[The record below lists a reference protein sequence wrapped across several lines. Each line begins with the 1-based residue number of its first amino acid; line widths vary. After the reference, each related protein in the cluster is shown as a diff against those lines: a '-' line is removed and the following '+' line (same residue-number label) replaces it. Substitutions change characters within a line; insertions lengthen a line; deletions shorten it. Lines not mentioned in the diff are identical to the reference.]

1 MSVKRK
7 SYSNEFKAKVVLEVL
22 ENNAT
27 INEIASKYNVLP
39 KSIQQ
44 WKKQFLENAS
54 LVFEEAVPVKKYKE
68 KINEDARIIEELQKA
83 LGKATIERDWIL
95 KKVKSLGLNDLK
107 GLVDPKLNISI
118 TRQTELLGINR
129 PSLYYK
135 KKQGLSEEDKI
146 AMARIQ
152 EIYSDCPFYGF
163 RKILAVLIQE
173 GFKIGKKK
181 VKALMNKLNIT
192 VIYPKKK
199 KFTSVSN
206 KQHKKYSY
214 LLDEKDTINK
224 PNSAWASDITYI
236 KLENGFAYFC
246 AIIDWHTRA
255 ILSYRLSN
263 SIDTKLVSDT
273 LNDAIDIYGKP
284 DIFNTDQGSQYTS
297 EEFISI
303 LSKIDVKISMDSKG
317 RAYDNIIIER
327 FWRTL
332 KYENVYLLN
341 YSTIKEARDGIK
353 DYIYFYNYK
362 RPHASLDYKTPMS
375 VYMAGLEG
383 VA

>member
-1 MSVKRK
+1 MDIKKSKERK
-7 SYSNEFKAKVVLEVL
+7 VSN
-22 ENNAT
+22 
-27 INEIASKYNVLP
+27 
-39 KSIQQ
+39 
-44 WKKQFLENAS
+44 
-54 LVFEEAVPVKKYKE
+54 
-68 KINEDARIIEELQKA
+68 
-83 LGKATIERDWIL
+83 
-95 KKVKSLGLNDLK
+95 LK
-107 GLVDPKLNISI
+107 GLVDSKLNISI

-135 KKQGLSEEDKI
+135 KRQSSLEEDK
-146 AMARIQ
+146 AVMARIQ
-152 EIYSDCPFYGF
+152 EIYLDCPFYGF
-163 RKILAVLIQE
+163 RKILAILIQD
-173 GFKIGKKK
+173 GFKVGKKK
-181 VKALMNKLNIT
+181 VKTLMNKLNIKA
-192 VIYPKKK
+192 IYPKKK

-214 LLDEKDTINK
+214 LLNEKDTIDK
-224 PNSAWASDITYI
+224 PNSVWASDITYI
-236 KLENGFAYFC
+236 KLESGFAYFC
-246 AIIDWHTRA
+246 AVIDWHTRA

-263 SIDTKLVSDT
+263 SIDTKLVADT
-273 LNDAIDIYGKP
+273 LNDAIDTFGKP

-303 LSKIDVKISMDSKG
+303 LSKADVKISMDSKG

-341 YSTIKEARDGIK
+341 YSTISKAREKIAE
-353 DYIYFYNYK
+353 YIYFYNYESS
-362 RPHASLDYKTPMS
+362 PASLNYKTPMS